1 MSQPRLATD
10 TADTADAPEATA
22 VLSRAER
29 IVAWLLP
36 SLGDVIF
43 VCALLVG
50 LLGLQGRILG
60 VDGDAG
66 WNIALGT
73 LTLQHGLP
81 RSEPFLSVMLG
92 QPTVQ
97 WEWLT
102 QVVYALGYRAAGLNG
117 VVALTSALMAATLLG
132 LYAILR
138 RHGASPLTAVALT
151 LLGAPLVAMAW
162 TARAQVFSLLFMLW
176 WAEWLWRYW
185 HDGARWRLWLFPLAT
200 ALWVNFHA
208 GWIGGVLLLA
218 VALGLAWLTPPARR
232 RVSALG
238 LSLALFGSLLATL
251 LNPWGVGYWRH
262 LLTFT
267 FNPLV
272 ARYTQEYQSPDFH
285 LPTLWAY
292 LALVFGLMGVWLLAA
307 RAGRRIE
314 PLALALCGV
323 WTALAFLY
331 VRFAPIWPLV
341 CLPWLVDALPAAPA
355 PLHLSATAQADG
367 EGTTSQPSL
376 DWRLR
381 VLGWLLQGWRQLAG
395 VSSRAGQ
402 IERRVGH
409 GVWPTLAL
417 ALVAL
422 LALNGGRAPGQSPHA
437 TPLLHAQWDAHAFPV
452 AATQRLRA
460 EGLPAG
466 RGYNPYEWG
475 GYLDEALPEYHVF
488 IDSRS
493 DVYNEQFLADYL
505 TITNVAPGWQRL
517 LARYDVRWALLPADA
532 PLGQALA
539 LAGWRCQPQDTA
551 GVATLCVRG
560 PSVTTAATATHMA
573 SARATYTQSIRSRS
587 AS

>member
-1 MSQPRLATD
+1 MSQPTLASNT
-10 TADTADAPEATA
+10 TAPEATEPTA
-22 VLSRAER
+22 SLTRAER
-29 IVAWLLP
+29 IIAWLLP

-43 VCALLVG
+43 VCALFVG

-73 LTLQHGLP
+73 LTLEHGLP
-81 RSEPFLSVMLG
+81 RTEPFLSVMLG

-102 QVVYALGYRAAGLNG
+102 QLVYALGYRIAGLNG
-117 VVALTSALMAATLLG
+117 VVAITSALMAATLLG

-185 HDGARWRLWLFPLAT
+185 RDGARWRLWLFPMVT

-208 GWIGGVLLLA
+208 GWLGGVVLLA
-218 VALGLAWLTPPARR
+218 LATALAWLTPPARR
-232 RVSALG
+232 RGSAPGLG
-238 LSLALFGSLLATL
+238 AALVGSLLATL
-251 LNPWGVGYWRH
+251 LNPSGVDYWRH

-292 LALVFGLMGVWLLAA
+292 LALVFGLVGVWLLAA

-314 PLALALCGV
+314 PLALALCGA
-323 WTALAFLY
+323 WTALTFLY

-341 CLPWLVDALPAAPA
+341 CLPWLVDALPASPA
-355 PLHLSATAQADG
+355 VFATP
-367 EGTTSQPSL
+367 PSL
-376 DWRLR
+376 GAHSDARILTDWRARL
-381 VLGWLLQGWRQLAG
+381 LGWLRRIWRGLAG
-395 VSSRAGQ
+395 ASTRAGQ
-402 IERRVGH
+402 IERQVGR
-409 GVWPTLAL
+409 GVWPGLAL

-422 LALNGGRAPGQSPHA
+422 LALNGGRAPGQSAHA
-437 TPLLHAQWDAHAFPV
+437 TPLLHAAWDARAFPV
-452 AATQRLRA
+452 AAAQRLRA

-493 DVYNEQFLADYL
+493 DVYSEQFLADYI
-505 TITNVAPGWQRL
+505 TITDVAPGWPRL
-517 LARYDVRWALLPADA
+517 LTRYDVRWALLPAGA

-539 LAGWRCQPQDTA
+539 LAGWRCQPEDTS
-551 GVATLCVRG
+551 GVATLCVRAPG
-560 PSVTTAATATHMA
+560 PAPA
-573 SARATYTQSIRSRS
+573 SARARVRPSSSDSTGSRS